1 MEVFDQFFAR
11 ATSANIGSRLWTLL
25 MEAGFERPDCRAEY
39 PISGGQD
46 SVYYEWYTESFRS
59 IHPRAIALGIIADG
73 EFDLD
78 TLQQRLREEAAVAN
92 SCLPAPAMIGAFTR
106 LRA

>member
-1 MEVFDQFFAR
+1 MEVFDRFFA
-11 ATSANIGSRLWTLL
+11 AVACSNIGSRLWTLL

-39 PISGGQD
+39 PLSGG
-46 SVYYEWYTESFRS
+46 SESLFYEWIVESFRS
-59 IHPRAIALGIIADG
+59 IHARAIDKGLIRQD

-78 TLQQRLREEAAVAN
+78 TLEERIRKEAVAAN
-92 SCLPAPAMIGAFTR
+92 SCVAAPAMVGAFTR